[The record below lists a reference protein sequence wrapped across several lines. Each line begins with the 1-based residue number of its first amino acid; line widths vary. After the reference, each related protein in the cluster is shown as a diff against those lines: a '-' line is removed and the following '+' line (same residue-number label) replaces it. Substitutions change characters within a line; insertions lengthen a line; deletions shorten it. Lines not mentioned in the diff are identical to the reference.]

1 MILNEKGNQK
11 MNFEKELETIEDMH
25 LREFTRFALSNAPKY
40 FCTIG
45 ASSSGKYHPQ
55 FSQGEGGLVRHTKA
69 VLMFCNELLNM
80 SPYYELPPLWKD
92 YARVACLLHDICKYG
107 ETEEMDK
114 TQYADHAINGSIYVD
129 KMWGLFHSTEEEIYL
144 ELAPELI
151 THAIMCHM
159 GRWSK
164 ENQRPINIIDN
175 VVHLAD
181 YVASR
186 NFINIEFEGE
196 KTTSP
201 EELPTPKEINLEDMI
216 RD

>member
-1 MILNEKGNQK
+1 
-11 MNFEKELETIEDMH
+11 MNFEKELETIEDLH
-25 LREFTRFALSNAPKY
+25 LRGFTRFALSNAPKY
-40 FCTIG
+40 FYSIG

-107 ETEEMDK
+107 DEEEMNK
-114 TQYADHAINGSIYVD
+114 NEYVDHSVNGAWYVD
-129 KMWGLFHSTEEEIYL
+129 KMWGLYHSTDTQICIEF
-144 ELAPELI
+144 APELI

-164 ENQRPINIIDN
+164 ESQRPISIIDN
-175 VVHLAD
+175 LVHLAD

-196 KTTSP
+196 ETNSP
-201 EELPTPKEINLEDMI
+201 EELPTPKEINLEDLI

>member
-1 MILNEKGNQK
+1 MIVKKRKETKI
-11 MNFEKELETIEDMH
+11 MFTKELETIEDMH

-40 FCTIG
+40 FYSIG

-114 TQYADHAINGSIYVD
+114 TQYTDHAINGSIYVD

-159 GRWSK
+159 GRWSEQNK
-164 ENQRPINIIDN
+164 RPVSIVDN
-175 VVHLAD
+175 LVHLAD

-186 NFINIEFEGE
+186 NFINIEFKEE
-196 KTTSP
+196 ETTSS
-201 EELPTPKEINLEDMI
+201 ETLPIVEINLEDMM

>member
-1 MILNEKGNQK
+1 
-11 MNFEKELETIEDMH
+11 MNFEKELETIEDLH
-25 LREFTRFALSNAPKY
+25 LRGFTKYALENAPKY
-40 FCTIG
+40 FHSIG
-45 ASSSGKYHPQ
+45 ASASGKYHPK
-55 FSQGEGGLVRHTKA
+55 FSQGEGGLVRHTKS

-80 SPYYELPPLWKD
+80 SPYHELPPLWKD

-107 ETEEMDK
+107 EGDEMDK
-114 TQYADHAINGSIYVD
+114 SAYTDHALNGAWYVD
-129 KMWGLFHSTEEEIYL
+129 KMWGLYHSTDTQICIEF
-144 ELAPELI
+144 APELI

-164 ENQRPINIIDN
+164 ENQRPISIIDN
-175 VVHLAD
+175 LVHLAD

-196 KTTSP
+196 ETTSP
-201 EELPTPKEINLEDMI
+201 EELTTPKEINLEDLI

>member
-1 MILNEKGNQK
+1 M
-11 MNFEKELETIEDMH
+11 FTKELETIEDMH

-40 FCTIG
+40 FYSIG

-80 SPYYELPPLWKD
+80 SPYYELSPLWKD

-107 ETEEMDK
+107 EEDEMNK
-114 TQYADHAINGSIYVD
+114 NEYTNHSVNGAWYVD
-129 KMWGLFHSTEEEIYL
+129 KMWGLYHSTDTQICFEF
-144 ELAPELI
+144 APELI

-164 ENQRPINIIDN
+164 ENQRPIDIIDN
-175 VVHLAD
+175 LVHLAD

-186 NFINIEFEGE
+186 NFINIEFKEE
-196 KTTSP
+196 ETSSS
-201 EELPTPKEINLEDMI
+201 EELPSITEINLEEDI
-216 RD
+216 CLKSLL

>member
-1 MILNEKGNQK
+1 
-11 MNFEKELETIEDMH
+11 MNFEKELETIEDLH
-25 LREFTRFALSNAPKY
+25 LRDFTKYVLENAPKY
-40 FCTIG
+40 FYSIG
-45 ASSSGKYHPQ
+45 ASASGKFHPK
-55 FSQGEGGLVRHTKA
+55 FSQGEGGLVRHTKS

-107 ETEEMDK
+107 EGDEIDK
-114 TQYADHAINGSIYVD
+114 SAYPDHALNGAIYVD
-129 KMWGLFHSTEEEIYL
+129 KMWCKYHSTYEEIFFD
-144 ELAPELI
+144 LAPELI

-164 ENQRPINIIDN
+164 ENQRPISIIDN
-175 VVHLAD
+175 LVHLAD

-196 KTTSP
+196 ETTSS

>member
-1 MILNEKGNQK
+1 M
-11 MNFEKELETIEDMH
+11 FTKELETIEDTH
-25 LREFTRFALSNAPKY
+25 LREFTRYALENAPKY
-40 FCTIG
+40 FYTIG
-45 ASSSGKYHPQ
+45 ASASGKYHPK

-69 VLMFCNELLNM
+69 VLKFCNEFLNM
-80 SPYYELPPLWKD
+80 SPYYELPTMWKD

-107 ETEEMDK
+107 EEDEMDK
-114 TQYADHAINGSIYVD
+114 STYTDHSINGAIYVD
-129 KMWGLFHSTEEEIYL
+129 KMWGMYHSTEEEIFL

-164 ENQRPINIIDN
+164 ENQRPISIIDN
-175 VVHLAD
+175 LVHLAD

-186 NFINIEFEGE
+186 NFIDVDFGDSEPI
-196 KTTSP
+196 S
-201 EELPTPKEINLEDMI
+201 EELPTPTTINLEDLT

>member
-1 MILNEKGNQK
+1 MILKQRKETNT
-11 MNFEKELETIEDMH
+11 MFTKELETIEDTH
-25 LREFTRFALSNAPKY
+25 LREFTRYALANAPKY
-40 FCTIG
+40 FYTIG
-45 ASSSGKYHPQ
+45 ASSSGKYHPK

-69 VLMFCNELLNM
+69 VLKFCNELLNM
-80 SPYYELPPLWKD
+80 SPYYELPTMWKD

-114 TQYADHAINGSIYVD
+114 TQYTDHAINGSIYVD

-159 GRWSK
+159 GRWSEQNK
-164 ENQRPINIIDN
+164 RPISIIDN
-175 VVHLAD
+175 LVHLAD

-186 NFINIEFEGE
+186 NFIDVDFGDSEPI
-196 KTTSP
+196 S
-201 EELPTPKEINLEDMI
+201 EELPTPTTINLEDLI

>member
-1 MILNEKGNQK
+1 

-40 FCTIG
+40 FYTIG
-45 ASSSGKYHPQ
+45 ASASGKYHPQ

-107 ETEEMDK
+107 EEDEMDK
-114 TQYADHAINGSIYVD
+114 NKYVD
-129 KMWGLFHSTEEEIYL
+129 HSVNGADYVDIMWEQFHSTDDEICI
-144 ELAPELI
+144 EFAPELI

-164 ENQRPINIIDN
+164 ENQKPIGIIDN
-175 VVHLAD
+175 LVHLAD

-196 KTTSP
+196 ETTSP
-201 EELPTPKEINLEDMI
+201 KELPTPKEINLEDLI

>member
-1 MILNEKGNQK
+1 
-11 MNFEKELETIEDMH
+11 MNFEKELETIEDLH
-25 LREFTRFALSNAPKY
+25 LRGFTKYALENAPKY
-40 FCTIG
+40 FHSIG
-45 ASSSGKYHPQ
+45 ASASGKYHPK

-80 SPYYELPPLWKD
+80 SPYYELSPLWKD

-114 TQYADHAINGSIYVD
+114 TQYADHAINGAWYVD
-129 KMWGLFHSTEEEIYL
+129 KMWGLYHSTDTQICIEF
-144 ELAPELI
+144 APELI

-164 ENQRPINIIDN
+164 EHQRPITIIDN
-175 VVHLAD
+175 LVHLAD

-196 KTTSP
+196 ETTSP
-201 EELPTPKEINLEDMI
+201 EELPTPKEINLEDLI

>member
-1 MILNEKGNQK
+1 
-11 MNFEKELETIEDMH
+11 MNFEKELETIEDLH
-25 LREFTRFALSNAPKY
+25 LRVFTKYALENAPKY
-40 FCTIG
+40 FHSVG
-45 ASSSGKYHPQ
+45 ASASGKFHPK

-80 SPYYELPPLWKD
+80 SPYHELSPLWKD

-107 ETEEMDK
+107 DEDEMDK
-114 TQYADHAINGSIYVD
+114 SAYTDHAVNSAWYVD
-129 KMWGLFHSTEEEIYL
+129 KMWGLYHSTDDAICIEF
-144 ELAPELI
+144 APELI

-164 ENQRPINIIDN
+164 ENQRPISIIDN

-186 NFINIEFEGE
+186 NFIDIEFEGE
-196 KTTSP
+196 ESTSP
-201 EELPTPKEINLEDMI
+201 EELPTPKEINLEDLI

>member
-1 MILNEKGNQK
+1 
-11 MNFEKELETIEDMH
+11 MNFEKELETIEDLH
-25 LREFTRFALSNAPKY
+25 LRGFTKYALENAPKY
-40 FCTIG
+40 FYTIG
-45 ASSSGKYHPQ
+45 ASSSGKYHPK
-55 FSQGEGGLVRHTKA
+55 FSQGEGGLVRHTKS

-107 ETEEMDK
+107 EEDEMDK
-114 TQYADHAINGSIYVD
+114 SAYADHALNGAIYVD
-129 KMWGLFHSTEEEIYL
+129 KMWGMYHSTEEEIFL

-164 ENQRPINIIDN
+164 ENQRPISIIDN

-186 NFINIEFEGE
+186 NFINIEFKEE
-196 KTTSP
+196 DNTSS
-201 EELPTPKEINLEDMI
+201 EELPTPKEINLEDLI
-216 RD
+216 CD

>member
-1 MILNEKGNQK
+1 
-11 MNFEKELETIEDMH
+11 MNFEKELETIEDLH
-25 LREFTRFALSNAPKY
+25 LRGFTKYALENAPKY
-40 FCTIG
+40 FYSIG
-45 ASSSGKYHPQ
+45 ASASGKYHPK
-55 FSQGEGGLVRHTKA
+55 FSQGEGGLVRHTKS

-80 SPYYELPPLWKD
+80 SPYHELPPLWKD

-107 ETEEMDK
+107 EGDEMDK
-114 TQYADHAINGSIYVD
+114 STYTDHALNGAIYVD
-129 KMWGLFHSTEEEIYL
+129 KMWGKYHSTYEEIFL

-164 ENQRPINIIDN
+164 ETQRPIGIIDN
-175 VVHLAD
+175 LVHLAD

-186 NFINIEFEGE
+186 NFINIKFEE
-196 KTTSP
+196 EETTSP
-201 EELPTPKEINLEDMI
+201 EELPTPKEINLEDLI